1 VIGLFLLWQAASSLG
16 WANAYLLP
24 PPTKVARAAC
34 LAAQSGELG
43 RHIAASGLRVAEG
56 FSLAVL
62 FALPLAVR
70 ASFAPRLSA
79 AFDPLMTFLRN
90 IPPLAL
96 VPVLILWFG
105 IGEPSKLA
113 LILLSSFFV
122 EGREIRALDG
132 VDLELAEGE
141 LATIVG
147 PSGSGK
153 TTLLRIAAG
162 LEGLDSG
169 SVSVSEGTRL
179 GFVFQEPRLLSSLTV
194 EGNVALGLG
203 SGKGRAEGESRV
215 RETLETL
222 GLSAFRA
229 AYPRQLSGGI
239 AQRASLAR
247 ALVREPDLL
256 LMDEPFS
263 ALDAPLRRRLQDE
276 LLTLLKR
283 RRASVLFVT
292 HDIGEALYLGDR
304 ILGLV
309 DSWASTLGEGYSPG
323 LEEDSA

>member
-1 VIGLFLLWQAASSLG
+1 MGGTAAG
-16 WANAYLLP
+16 DRP
-24 PPTKVARAAC
+24 PPSVAGSLEPRLGERLPSAAPAKVARAAC

-90 IPPLAL
+90 IPP
-96 VPVLILWFG
+96 F
-105 IGEPSKLA
+105 A

-169 SVSVSEGTRL
+169 SVRVSEGTRL

-203 SGKGRAEGESRV
+203 PRKARAKDEGRV

-292 HDIGEALYLGDR
+292 HDIGEALYLGDS

>member
-1 VIGLFLLWQAASSLG
+1 MARLRLAGAS
-16 WANAYLLP
+16 
-24 PPTKVARAAC
+24 R
-34 LAAQSGELG
+34 
-43 RHIAASGLRVAEG
+43 
-56 FSLAVL
+56 
-62 FALPLAVR
+62 
-70 ASFAPRLSA
+70 
-79 AFDPLMTFLRN
+79 
-90 IPPLAL
+90 
-96 VPVLILWFG
+96 
-105 IGEPSKLA
+105 
-113 LILLSSFFV
+113 SFFV
-122 EGREIRALDG
+122 EGREIRALDR
-132 VDLELAEGE
+132 VDLELEDGE

-169 SVSVSEGTRL
+169 SASVSEGTRL

-203 SGKGRAEGESRV
+203 PRKARAEGEGRV

-263 ALDAPLRRRLQDE
+263 ALDAHLRGRLQDE
-276 LLTLLKR
+276 LLSLLKR
-283 RRASVLFVT
+283 RPASVLFVT

-304 ILGLV
+304 VLALRSGRIVRDETVGLARPRDRRAQAFLGLV
-309 DSWASTLGEGYSPG
+309 DSWASTLGEGYSPHF
-323 LEEDSA
+323 EEDSA

>member
-1 VIGLFLLWQAASSLG
+1 MARLKLVGAS
-16 WANAYLLP
+16 
-24 PPTKVARAAC
+24 R
-34 LAAQSGELG
+34 
-43 RHIAASGLRVAEG
+43 
-56 FSLAVL
+56 
-62 FALPLAVR
+62 
-70 ASFAPRLSA
+70 SFY
-79 AFDPLMTFLRN
+79 
-90 IPPLAL
+90 
-96 VPVLILWFG
+96 
-105 IGEPSKLA
+105 
-113 LILLSSFFV
+113 V

-132 VDLELAEGE
+132 VDLELEEGK
-141 LATIVG
+141 LVTVVG

-169 SVSVSEGTRL
+169 SASVSEGMRL

-203 SGKGRAEGESRV
+203 SRKARAAGGERV
-215 RETLETL
+215 RDTLDLL
-222 GLSAFRA
+222 GLSAFRN
-229 AYPRQLSGGI
+229 AYPFQLSGGI

-276 LLTLLKR
+276 LLSLLKR
-283 RRASVLFVT
+283 RPTSVLFVT

-304 ILGLV
+304 VLALRSGRIVRDEAIDLARPRDRRAQDFIGLV
-309 DSWASTLGEGYSPG
+309 DSLASTLGEGYSPRF
-323 LEEDSA
+323 EENSA